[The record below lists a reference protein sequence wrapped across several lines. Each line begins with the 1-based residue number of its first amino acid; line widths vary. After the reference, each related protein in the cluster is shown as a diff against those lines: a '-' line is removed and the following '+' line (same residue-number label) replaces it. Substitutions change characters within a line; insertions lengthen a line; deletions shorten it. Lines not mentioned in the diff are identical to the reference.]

1 MMSFRIFFAKKNL
14 IFLLVIYYFE
24 ITLIH
29 LPNKC
34 TLNNPNMIG
43 TVLDSENSEQD
54 RPNAYLMEF
63 TI

>member
-29 LPNKC
+29 LPNKY